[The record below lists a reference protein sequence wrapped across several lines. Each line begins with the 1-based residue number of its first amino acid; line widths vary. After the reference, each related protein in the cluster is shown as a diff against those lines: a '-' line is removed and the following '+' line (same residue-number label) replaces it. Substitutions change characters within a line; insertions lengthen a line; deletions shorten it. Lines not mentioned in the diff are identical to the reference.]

1 MGSFVVHRKD
11 WRWTQWTLLFF
22 AAFCM
27 LVAAFCMLV
36 APFNGETFTP
46 VLQRRLAKRRGAA
59 GAPQTPLG
67 ARLGAFARVGLGR
80 PVHMLLTE
88 PIVAFLCL
96 YVALNFGTLFS
107 FFAGVPYAF
116 TLVYGFSLEQSG
128 LVFLAIAVGCVL
140 ALATIVLCD
149 ALLYRRAAARHPPNR
164 LPPEHRLYPAM
175 LACAGLPAGLFWF
188 AWTAR
193 AGVSWASPAAAIVLF
208 AWGNLCVFVS
218 AIQYTTDTYQGSVV
232 ASATS
237 ANNLARYGFAGA
249 FPLFTIQ
256 MYRALGIGWA
266 TSLLGF
272 VSLALLPIP
281 WVLFRF
287 GPRIRAKSKYET
299 VDYS

>member
-1 MGSFVVHRKD
+1 MGSFVVSRKD
-11 WRWTQWTLLFF
+11 WRWTQWTLLFM
-22 AAFCM
+22 AVFCI
-27 LVAAFCMLV
+27 LVS
-36 APFNGETFTP
+36 PFNRETFTP
-46 VLQRRLAKRRGAA
+46 ILKRRLAKRRGEQVP
-59 GAPQTPLG
+59 PQTPLA
-67 ARLGAFARVGLGR
+67 ARLGAFARVGLIR

-96 YVALNFGTLFS
+96 YVALNFGMLFS
-107 FFAGVPYAF
+107 FFAAVPYTF

-128 LVFLAIAVGCVL
+128 LVFLAIAIGCVL
-140 ALATIVLCD
+140 GLLTVVLCD
-149 ALLYRRAAARHPPNR
+149 ALIYRKKAARYPLNK

-175 LACAGLPAGLFWF
+175 ISCVGLPAGLFWF

-193 AGVSWASPAAAIVLF
+193 EGVSWASPAAAVIPF

-256 MYRALGIGWA
+256 SKSSTCTSGVRQRLTRSSVQRPRDKLGYQPPR
-266 TSLLGF
+266 
-272 VSLALLPIP
+272 VHLPGAAADP
-281 WVLFRF
+281 VGAVQVW
-287 GPRIRAKSKYET
+287 PAH
-299 VDYS
+299 